1 MNALISTHVEQ
12 AVILMQ
18 DLKYQIY
25 LRLKDDDAKTST
37 IGLNLI
43 ALQVE
48 RAVTLTQGLIFA
60 LKW

>member
-1 MNALISTHVEQ
+1 
-12 AVILMQ
+12 MQ

-48 RAVTLTQGLIFA
+48 RAVPLTQGLIFA
-60 LKW
+60 L